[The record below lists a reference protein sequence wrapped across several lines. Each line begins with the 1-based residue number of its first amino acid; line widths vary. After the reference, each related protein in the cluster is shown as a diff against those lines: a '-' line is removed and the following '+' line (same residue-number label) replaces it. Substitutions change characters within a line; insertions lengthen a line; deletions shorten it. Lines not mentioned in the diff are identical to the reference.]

1 MQLTLMWNKCQGG
14 DWCRLFGLNLDDD
27 YFDIVNGVYIIW
39 LGGSSETVLRVG
51 QGFIREQLYRHQW
64 EDDIREADKT
74 ELYVT
79 WTPMDADKRA
89 GIVRFLAEVLKPK
102 VVEGDDPKAR
112 PIIVNLPGQ

>member
-1 MQLTLMWNKCQGG
+1 MQLTLMWNKCEGG
-14 DWCRLFGLNLDDD
+14 DWCRLFGLNLEDD

-74 ELYVT
+74 EIYVT
-79 WTPMDADKRA
+79 WTPVDADKRA
-89 GIVRFLAEVLKPK
+89 GIVRFLAEILKPK
-102 VVEGDDPKAR
+102 AVEGDDPKAR

>member
-27 YFDIVNGVYIIW
+27 YFDIVNGVYVIW
-39 LGGSSETVLRVG
+39 LGGPSETVLRVG

-64 EDDIREADKT
+64 EDDIREADKM

-102 VVEGDDPKAR
+102 AVEGDDPNAR
-112 PIIVNLPGQ
+112 PIIVNLPWQ